1 MLMPHVVS
9 HFPEGLRFVVA
20 IMEQGCS
27 AKSGHGLAELDK
39 HTFLLGFVVRP
50 KELVSCV
57 VITYNQHSD
66 EIKKAAARYT
76 FDVNVYSRF
85 STRQL
90 GRAVEYRLCFPGV
103 PEPAGQS
110 AVALLGS
117 WLFWVSSSDGMCG
130 RTDVM

>member
-1 MLMPHVVS
+1 MLTPHVVS
-9 HFPEGLRFVVA
+9 HFPKGLRFVVA

-85 STRQL
+85 STRQF
-90 GRAVEYRLCFPGV
+90 GRAVDIDFVFPECQSLQGKVPWLCWVPGSFGC
-103 PEPAGQS
+103 PP
-110 AVALLGS
+110 
-117 WLFWVSSSDGMCG
+117 
-130 RTDVM
+130 RTECVGELM